1 MTGSLGPEITARSS
15 LGRWLRTQ
23 TSAIAPAWISA
34 VRLRPPIRIHGTTAP
49 PVEENILQDIYD
61 ALAIALE
68 VGRYDE
74 LEEAALTLVCTHR
87 PLGYSLGDLQ
97 KILKLLKE
105 NLWLAVTAVF
115 ATDEALTQLHGLDA
129 VFWHLELQVNLA
141 FLAETE
147 EALRDELEQTQ
158 WRLEKLD
165 RTKSDFISIA
175 AHELKTP
182 LTLIKGYTDLLCSEL
197 AKDMNE
203 RRRNALSGLEAG
215 MQRLSTTVQDM
226 IAVSQIDND
235 VLTLHYQPIS
245 LQTIARIAVGDLERA
260 IHDRQLTLTVQDLA
274 SDLPIFYADPQ
285 RIYRV
290 FTHVIGN
297 SIKYTPDGGHIVVDV
312 TRHGAQPDPM
322 PLAHVTIADD
332 GIGIAHEDQERIFDK
347 FYGQTEP
354 LRHSSG
360 RTKFKGGGPG
370 LGLAVAKGIVQAHG
384 GRIWA
389 ESPGY
394 DEQRCP
400 GSTFHIVLPIRLE
413 PPEPTRGQERLS
425 QISDSKRD
433 SSLRSE

>member
-34 VRLRPPIRIHGTTAP
+34 VRLRPPIRVHGTTAQ
-49 PVEENILQDIYD
+49 PVAEDILQAIYD

-68 VGRYDE
+68 LGRYDE
-74 LEEAALTLVCTHR
+74 LEDAALALVRAHR

-115 ATDEALTQLHGLDA
+115 PTAEALTQLHGLDA

-147 EALRDELEQTQ
+147 QALNDELEQTQ

-235 VLTLHYQPIS
+235 VLTLHYQLIS

-297 SIKYTPDGGHIVVDV
+297 SIKYTPDGGHIVVNV

-332 GIGIAHEDQERIFDK
+332 GIGIAPEDQERIFDK